1 MRTGLLSRPRPAQ
14 LGSRW
19 FDAERCEFK
28 VWAPVAKKVELR
40 LLSGKKDR
48 LVPMEADELGYH
60 SVSLP
65 GVQPGSEYFFRLNG
79 RLDRPDPASRRQ
91 PRGVHGPSAVVDAAF
106 AWHDRNW
113 KGVPLEDLVIY
124 EVHVG
129 TFSPAGTFAGVLGQ
143 LDALAELG
151 VTALCLMPVAQ
162 FPGSRNWGYDG
173 VYPFA
178 VQDSYGGVRGLKRLI
193 DAAHRRGLAV
203 LLDVVHNHL
212 GPEGNYL
219 GDFGPYFR
227 GKTEW
232 GEAINLDGEG
242 SDEVRRFFIESA
254 LQWLDVF
261 HADGLRLD
269 AVHALRDSSARP
281 FVEELCS
288 AAHALA
294 RSQGRSVHIIAES
307 ILNDPRVVTP
317 SADGGWGCDA
327 QWDKD
332 FQHALHTALTG
343 ELAGYYMDFAGLP
356 DLARA
361 YREAYVYV
369 GQHSRWRR
377 RKHGRGA
384 GPIPASRFLAY
395 AQDHDEAGN
404 RPRGER
410 LATLVGFEGAKLAA
424 AAVALSPYIP
434 LLFMGEEYAEKAP
447 FLYFTSHSDARLAE
461 AVRNGR
467 RKMHEYHG
475 WQRKESPE
483 PNAPATFSRCK
494 LDRGL
499 ARKGR
504 HFKLLA
510 FYRRLY
516 AIRREQPALAPR
528 DRENL
533 DVELHEEA
541 LVVRRRAGAEEAFFI
556 LHFGAKPA
564 RLRLTLSGGGW
575 SKLLDSAQER
585 WGGPGSPA
593 AEKLAEGPVELMLA
607 PRCVVVYARSAGAPS
622 V

>member
-1 MRTGLLSRPRPAQ
+1 M
-14 LGSRW
+14 
-19 FDAERCEFK
+19 
-28 VWAPVAKKVELR
+28 
-40 LLSGKKDR
+40 
-48 LVPMEADELGYH
+48 
-60 SVSLP
+60 
-65 GVQPGSEYFFRLNG
+65 
-79 RLDRPDPASRRQ
+79 
-91 PRGVHGPSAVVDAAF
+91 
-106 AWHDRNW
+106 
-113 KGVPLEDLVIY
+113 PLEDLVIY

-361 YREAYVYV
+361 YPDPSRPAGTSPMPRTTMRLGIGREA
-369 GQHSRWRR
+369 
-377 RKHGRGA
+377 
-384 GPIPASRFLAY
+384 
-395 AQDHDEAGN
+395 
-404 RPRGER
+404 
-410 LATLVGFEGAKLAA
+410 
-424 AAVALSPYIP
+424 
-434 LLFMGEEYAEKAP
+434 
-447 FLYFTSHSDARLAE
+447 
-461 AVRNGR
+461 
-467 RKMHEYHG
+467 
-475 WQRKESPE
+475 
-483 PNAPATFSRCK
+483 
-494 LDRGL
+494 RGL
-499 ARKGR
+499 
-504 HFKLLA
+504 
-510 FYRRLY
+510 RR
-516 AIRREQPALAPR
+516 
-528 DRENL
+528 
-533 DVELHEEA
+533 
-541 LVVRRRAGAEEAFFI
+541 
-556 LHFGAKPA
+556 
-564 RLRLTLSGGGW
+564 W
-575 SKLLDSAQER
+575 
-585 WGGPGSPA
+585 
-593 AEKLAEGPVELMLA
+593 
-607 PRCVVVYARSAGAPS
+607 
-622 V
+622 